1 MRIPLSGLI
10 LIAAAIGAGAQ
21 STRASVGPASKLW
34 IEGTSNIHDWKCEAS
49 TFEAII
55 DIDAAGLTAAP
66 SKLVKKVS
74 VKIPVKDL
82 SCGKGKMDENLRK
95 ALNSDAHP
103 DIKYTLSSIQ
113 VTPGEAKD
121 AFILNAV
128 GVLLINGTENSVTMD
143 ITAARLPDGTI
154 KATGTL
160 PVKMTAYGVKPP
172 KAMLGTIKTGDEVK
186 IRFDLVVGPK
196 VVAVIEKQ

>member
-10 LIAAAIGAGAQ
+10 LIVAAVGAGAQ

-55 DIDAAGLTAAP
+55 DIDAAGITAAP
-66 SKLVKKVS
+66 SRLVKKVS

-82 SCGKGKMDENLRK
+82 KCGKGKMDDNLRK
-95 ALNSDAHP
+95 ALNANVHP

-121 AFILNAV
+121 AFIFSAV
-128 GVLLINGTENSVTMD
+128 GVLFVAGTENSVTMD
-143 ITAARLPDGTI
+143 IAATRLADGTI

-172 KAMLGTIKTGDEVK
+172 KAMFGTIKTGDEVK
-186 IRFDLVVGPK
+186 VRFDLVVGPK
-196 VVAVIEKQ
+196 VVALIDK